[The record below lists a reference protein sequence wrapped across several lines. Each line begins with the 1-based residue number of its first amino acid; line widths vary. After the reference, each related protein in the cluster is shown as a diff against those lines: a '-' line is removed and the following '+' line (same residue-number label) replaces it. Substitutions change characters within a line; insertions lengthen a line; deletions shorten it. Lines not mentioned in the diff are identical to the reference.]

1 MRIVIT
7 EVTDMLDG
15 RVCVAGYAAAEGRMV
30 RPLAG
35 PGRHWPA
42 ELASPRLLVPGN
54 LLELVATGAGG
65 GRGPPHAR
73 EDLVVAEPPA
83 YAGRLSAAS
92 FLRLLRSLAAP
103 DVVTLFDGALEGGR
117 FVMAGRDCA
126 SLGGVTV
133 QMARLSFG
141 RREGERGPQARCRFA
156 DAAGAVYDLPLVG
169 RGLRAAFAEGGVP
182 ALQRLAAGRRRAHLR
197 LGLAH
202 PSGDG
207 MAFAMVNNIVPD

>member
-15 RVCVAGYAAAEGRMV
+15 RVCVAGWAAAERRMV

-42 ELASPRLLVPGN
+42 ELASPRLLAPGN
-54 LLELVATGAGG
+54 LLELAPTGSGA
-65 GRGPPHAR
+65 RGLPRAR
-73 EDLVVAEPPA
+73 EDLVVADPPS
-83 YAGRLSAAS
+83 YAGRLALES
-92 FLRLLRSLAAP
+92 FLRLLRSIAAP
-103 DVVTLFDGALEGGR
+103 DVATLFAGALEGGR
-117 FVMAGRDCA
+117 FVMAGRDCPP
-126 SLGGVTV
+126 LGGVIVAT
-133 QMARLSFG
+133 AGLTFS
-141 RREGERGPQARCRFA
+141 RREGERGPQPRCRFV
-156 DAAGAVYDLPLVG
+156 DAADAVYDLPIVG
-169 RGLRAAFAEGGVP
+169 RGARAVFAEDGIA
-182 ALQRLAAGRRRAHLR
+182 ALPRLAAGRRRAHLR

>member
-15 RVCVAGYAAAEGRMV
+15 RVCVAGWATAERRMV

-42 ELASPRLLVPGN
+42 ELATPRLLAPGN
-54 LLELVATGAGG
+54 LLELAPSRAGAS
-65 GRGPPHAR
+65 RGLPHAR
-73 EDLVVAEPPA
+73 EDLVVADPPS
-83 YAGRLSAAS
+83 YAGRLAADS
-92 FLRLLRSLAAP
+92 FLRLLRSIAAP
-103 DVVTLFDGALEGGR
+103 DVATLFAGTLEGGR
-117 FVMAGRDCA
+117 FVMAGRDCP

-133 QMARLSFG
+133 EAARLSFS
-141 RREGERGPQARCRFA
+141 RREGERGPQPRCRFV
-156 DAAGAVYDLPLVG
+156 DASGAVYDLPLVG
-169 RGLRAAFAEGGVP
+169 HGPRAVFAEGGIA
-182 ALQRLAAGRRRAHLR
+182 ALQRLAAGPRRAHLR